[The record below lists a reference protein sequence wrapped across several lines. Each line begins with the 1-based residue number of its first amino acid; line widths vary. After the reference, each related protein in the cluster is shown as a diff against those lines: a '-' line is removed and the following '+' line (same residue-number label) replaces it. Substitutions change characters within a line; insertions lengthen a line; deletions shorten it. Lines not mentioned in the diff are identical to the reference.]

1 MTALE
6 AMSLSIDFLILLA
19 DLGILYILVKEYY
32 YDKLIYEAVLLK
44 KMSTK
49 RKITKKSQEVLEKSL
64 GVVTNE
70 KIEENHAEICKDIQS
85 PKI

>member
-1 MTALE
+1 MTSLE
-6 AMSLSIDFLILLA
+6 TISLSIDFLILLA
-19 DLGILYILVKEYY
+19 DVGILYILVKEYY

-64 GVVTNE
+64 GITRND
-70 KIEENHAEICKDIQS
+70 KAEADYDKT
-85 PKI
+85 P